1 MRGMPYAGGR
11 QGQGI
16 FLSKGRTVARNT
28 PETLLPKS
36 LAVKKAWVFYG

>member
-1 MRGMPYAGGR
+1 MAYAGGR

-16 FLSKGRTVARNT
+16 FLSKGRMVARDS
-28 PETLLPKS
+28 PETLLPKN